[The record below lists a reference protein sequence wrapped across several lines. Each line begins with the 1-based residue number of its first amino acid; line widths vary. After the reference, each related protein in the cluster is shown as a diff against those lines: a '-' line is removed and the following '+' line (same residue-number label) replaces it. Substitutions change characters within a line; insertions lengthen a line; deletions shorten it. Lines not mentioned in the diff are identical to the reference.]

1 MFLNKLWSHK
11 VEWRWKIPVDI
22 LKRRLLE
29 LTQLSHIDINGHNI
43 TLM

>member
-11 VEWRWKIPVDI
+11 VEWRWKIPVD
-22 LKRRLLE
+22 RLLE
-29 LTQLSHIDINGHNI
+29 LTQLSHIDVNGHNI